1 MTNTKR
7 IPVTVLTGFLGAGK
21 TTLLNRILTEQHGLK
36 IAVIENEFGEIGVDN
51 ELVIGAD
58 EEIFEMNNGCICCTV
73 RGDLIRILGNLM
85 KRKDKLDY
93 ILIETTGMA
102 NPAPVAQTFFV
113 DDELQEQYE
122 IDGIVTVVDT
132 KHVLLHLDSSD
143 ECKKQIAFAD
153 VILLNKTDLV
163 TSAELDALEK
173 RIKLINPMAV
183 VHCTQNCNIDIAS
196 ILNIHSFDLDQK
208 AEINPD
214 FLTEEL
220 PFEYA
225 CVYELNEQEYQVSV
239 HEHHHH
245 DHHEHGH
252 DHNHE
257 HHAHTHDHKGHSHA
271 HHHHHDHEINSMN
284 VLLQKIEDTDEVSIN
299 KAKRNAVVRF
309 ADVADKQKPNSFIH
323 STGILDELLLKDH
336 ENFFRLKVKQ
346 AGKYI
351 LFTEFGHEEVHLH
364 LRQNNTFIKPIWKKE
379 FEHSHSHE
387 EDVASVGIVLDGSL
401 DEYKFQTWLNRLLQ
415 FKGQDIFRMK
425 GIVNIKGEENR
436 FVFQGIH
443 MLFDGKPDRAW
454 KKGEER
460 KNQIIFIGKNLNR
473 DELVGGVESCLV

>member
-1 MTNTKR
+1 MMTNRK

-51 ELVIGAD
+51 ELVIGAE

-132 KHVLLHLDSSD
+132 KHVLLHLDSSE

-163 TSAELDALEK
+163 TAKDVDYLEQ
-173 RIKLINPMAV
+173 RIKIINPLATI
-183 VHCTQNCNIDIAS
+183 HYTQNCNIDIAS
-196 ILNIHSFDLDQK
+196 ILHIHSFDLEKK

-214 FLTEEL
+214 FLIEEL

-225 CVYELNEQEYQVSV
+225 AIYELNEQEYQISIHEHQHHTHEHS
-239 HEHHHH
+239 HEHHHEH
-245 DHHEHGH
+245 THEHS
-252 DHNHE
+252 HE
-257 HHAHTHDHKGHSHA
+257 HKHQ
-271 HHHHHDHEINSMN
+271 HHDHEINSMQ
-284 VLLQKIEDTDEVSIN
+284 VLLSKIEDTDETSIH
-299 KAKRNAVVRF
+299 KAKKTAIVRF
-309 ADVADKQKPNSFIH
+309 ADKPNLQKPNSFVH
-323 STGILDELLLKDH
+323 SVGMLDELVLKET
-336 ENFFRLKVKQ
+336 ENLFRLKVKQ

-364 LRQNNTFIKPIWKKE
+364 LRQNNTFIKPIWKQA
-379 FEHSHSHE
+379 FTHSHTHQE
-387 EDVASVGIVLDGSL
+387 EVSSVGIILHGSL
-401 DEYKFQTWLNRLLQ
+401 DEYKFHTWLNRLLQ
-415 FKGQDIFRMK
+415 AKGQDIFRMK
-425 GIVNIKGEENR
+425 GIVSIRGEENR

-454 KKGEER
+454 KKGEDR
-460 KNQIIFIGKNLNR
+460 KSQIVFIGKNLDR
-473 DELVGGVESCLV
+473 EELVAGVESCLA